1 MTVSLGNCITSSP
14 AMGWLCQERWK
25 VAGRNKAVQD
35 AAFGRNKSLLCSSSC
50 GRKEELREVAEEV

>member
-1 MTVSLGNCITSSP
+1 MTVSLGNCITFSP

-35 AAFGRNKSLLCSSSC
+35 AAFGRDKSLCSSFW
-50 GRKEELREVAEEV
+50 GGKEELREMEEEV